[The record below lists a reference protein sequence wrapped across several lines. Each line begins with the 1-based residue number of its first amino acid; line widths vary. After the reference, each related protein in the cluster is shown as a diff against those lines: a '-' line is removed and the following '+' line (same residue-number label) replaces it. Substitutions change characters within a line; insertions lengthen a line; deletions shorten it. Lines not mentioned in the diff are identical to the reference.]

1 MDFRILLH
9 NEARECF
16 KVSLKMWLFPF
27 IRRERI
33 GLFYQTKIFHK
44 LRYEIFIFHCRWR
57 TGFLD
62 YSSALRRGTGWL
74 AIHFPEGCQAATCSR
89 TIWKEVMAICWEQ
102 PCNLLL
108 STSVSLDSSVIRSWE
123 MKGKHE
129 EADRTGASSV
139 AHVTLPCSLGCTC
152 SCPSRTSWVSPS
164 LTFQGRASEGASF
177 SPFPSTAGKTGALL
191 SSFSRT
197 FSRLLGKNL
206 TMYSFLA
213 WWFQEGR
220 S

>member
-1 MDFRILLH
+1 MDFCILLH

-33 GLFYQTKIFHK
+33 GLFYQTKISHK
-44 LRYEIFIFHCRWR
+44 LKYEIFIFHCRWR

-62 YSSALRRGTGWL
+62 YPSARRKGTRCL
-74 AIHFPEGCQAATCSR
+74 ATHSPEGCQAATCSR
-89 TIWKEVMAICWEQ
+89 TIWKEVMAVCWEQ
-102 PCNLLL
+102 PCILLL

-139 AHVTLPCSLGCTC
+139 AHVTLPCSLGCTR
-152 SCPSRTSWVSPS
+152 SCPSQDFLSIPKPYIPGKSFWRGFF
-164 LTFQGRASEGASF
+164 LSF
-177 SPFPSTAGKTGALL
+177 SIDWSPLVI
-191 SSFSRT
+191 
-197 FSRLLGKNL
+197 
-206 TMYSFLA
+206 FL
-213 WWFQEGR
+213 
-220 S
+220 